1 MNKTDGNKFPDLL
14 KVSKAKRDGQ
24 HKVMRVS
31 IAPLT
36 PGAASGYSETM
47 HDQLHLF
54 LNVWLK
60 FFFLFTPF
68 FALSMFLSMTGEYS
82 EKRRR
87 RLAVMISIAV
97 AVLCIGLL
105 FLGNRLFAIFGI
117 TLDAFRVGVGVLL
130 FLSAVSL
137 VQGRK
142 APPEANREDDIAVVP
157 LAMPII
163 VGPATTGTLLVMGAG
178 LESVAEKAAG
188 ILALLFAV
196 VCLGI
201 MLLLATAIERG
212 IGHRG
217 LNISSKLTGII
228 LAALAAQMIMD
239 GILGFIALKG

>member
-1 MNKTDGNKFPDLL
+1 M
-14 KVSKAKRDGQ
+14 S
-24 HKVMRVS
+24 
-31 IAPLT
+31 
-36 PGAASGYSETM
+36 
-47 HDQLHLF
+47 DQLHF
-54 LNVWLK
+54 FVTVWLK

-68 FALSMFLSMTGEYS
+68 FALSMFLSMTGDYT

-87 RLAVMISIAV
+87 KLAVMISVAV

-105 FLGNRLFAIFGI
+105 FLGNQIFAIFGI
-117 TLDAFRVGVGVLL
+117 TLNAFRIGVGTLL

-142 APPEANREDDIAVVP
+142 ASPDANQEADIAVVP
-157 LAMPII
+157 LAMPVI

-178 LESVAEKAAG
+178 LSSVTEKAVG
-188 ILALLFAV
+188 CLALLFAV
-196 VCLGI
+196 LCVGV

-217 LNISSKLTGII
+217 LNILSKLTGII

-239 GILGFIALKG
+239 GILGFFTK